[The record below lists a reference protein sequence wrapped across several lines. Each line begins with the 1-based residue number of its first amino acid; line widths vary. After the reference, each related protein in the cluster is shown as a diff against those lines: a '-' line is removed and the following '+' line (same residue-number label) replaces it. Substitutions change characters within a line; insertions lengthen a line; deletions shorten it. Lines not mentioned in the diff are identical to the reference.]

1 MDVLLPKEVENL
13 PEILDK
19 GYQLIEIDGMKRNKV
34 ATFDYKNINLFTNKP
49 FFIISLYYLK
59 TYLIDNDKE
68 YLALKIQNYVEE
80 EEKKFEKRLYWSD
93 NNVTRIPITLIVS
106 DNIVV
111 YFKLLLTLNVNPKEI
126 FE

>member
-13 PEILDK
+13 SEILDK
-19 GYQLIEIDGMKRNKV
+19 GYQLIEIDGIKRNKV
-34 ATFDYKNINLFTNKP
+34 ATFDYKYTNLFTDKP

-80 EEKKFEKRLYWSD
+80 EEINFKNRLYWSED
-93 NNVTRIPITLIVS
+93 VTRKPITLIIS
-106 DNIVV
+106 DDIVA
-111 YFKLLLTLNVNPKEI
+111 YFKLLLTLNVNPKEV
-126 FE
+126 FK